1 MMQYNEYIKGT
12 SYSEDVVNSVRY
24 GFQYR
29 KIAERNETDYHFS
42 LFDPSD
48 ILMWI
53 ANMVIGGFTWDVIKL
68 SVNKVY
74 GQSNI
79 NELDEDTQKILT
91 NEDYL
96 KDFCNCIL
104 EFNEHRMTVS
114 DEQKKYI
121 IEEIIADYVGKSSSE
136 IIKKYNRLPSEQEY
150 IDIVQKAAL
159 YARGMV

>member
-1 MMQYNEYIKGT
+1 M
-12 SYSEDVVNSVRY
+12 
-24 GFQYR
+24 
-29 KIAERNETDYHFS
+29 
-42 LFDPSD
+42 
-48 ILMWI
+48 
-53 ANMVIGGFTWDVIKL
+53 

-104 EFNEHRMTVS
+104 EINEHRMTVS